1 MKRSK
6 RMLALV
12 VLLVVVCAATFA
24 LSRYE
29 EKQEEIRTSDA
40 IILELPTDTVDSLA
54 WEYASG
60 ESFAFHRGDEGWI
73 YDADEAF
80 PVSETKIESILSDF
94 EAFGASFIIENADDP
109 GLYGLEEPECV
120 ITLTAGDESYQIKLG
135 DFSKMDQQRYV
146 DIGDGNAYLVKTDP
160 MDLLESELSGMIA
173 HNSTP
178 SLDNVTSITF
188 TGDESYTI
196 TKTEDGSEYSYDSE
210 DVYYADID
218 SQQLTLD
225 PDRVDN
231 YTIAISNLELTDY
244 VTYNATDEE
253 LESYG
258 LDQPELTATVSY
270 TYTDDEENEFSDT
283 CVIHISQNPQELA
296 EYEAA
301 LENEDED
308 EDELP
313 EVTKYVRIGDSQIVY
328 KLDDSSYSTLS
339 RAGYDD
345 LRHREVIWADFETV
359 TQIDITLEDQTHTI
373 TPASGDDDDDED
385 DTSWLYGEEEFD
397 VYSLKSALWGLTA
410 NSFTDE
416 APTKEEEISLTVY
429 LDNESF
435 PQVDIQLYRYDG
447 SQCLAVVDGET
458 VSLLSRSSVMKL
470 VEAVQAVVLN

>member
-6 RMLALV
+6 RMLALAA
-12 VLLVVVCAATFA
+12 LLAVVCAATFA
-24 LSRYE
+24 LSRYQ
-29 EKQEEIRTSDA
+29 EKQEEIRTSDS
-40 IILELPTDTVDSLA
+40 IILELPMDTVDSLA

-60 ESFAFHRGDEGWI
+60 ENFAFHRGDEGWI

-80 PVSETKIESILSDF
+80 PVSAAKIESILSDF

-109 GLYGLEEPECV
+109 GLYGLEDPECV
-120 ITLTAGDESYQIKLG
+120 ITLTAGEESYQIKLG

-173 HNSTP
+173 HDSTP

-196 TKTEDGSEYSYDSE
+196 TKTEDGSEYSYDAE
-210 DVYYADID
+210 DVYYAEID
-218 SQQLTLD
+218 GNQLTLD
-225 PDRVDN
+225 PDRVGN

-244 VTYNATDEE
+244 VTYNATDDE

-258 LDQPELTATVSY
+258 LAEPELTATVNY
-270 TYTDDEENEFSDT
+270 AYTDDDENEVADT
-283 CVIHISQNPQELA
+283 CVIHISQDPQELA

-301 LENEDED
+301 LENEDE
-308 EDELP
+308 ELP
-313 EVTKYVRIGDSQIVY
+313 EVTKYVRMGDSQIVY
-328 KLDDSSYSTLS
+328 KLDDSSYGTLS

-345 LRHREVIWADFETV
+345 LRHREVIWADFEAV
-359 TQIDITLEDQTHTI
+359 TQIDITLEGQTHTI
-373 TPASGDDDDDED
+373 TPGSGDDDDEED
-385 DTSWLYGEEEFD
+385 VPWLYGEEEFD

-416 APTKEEEISLTVY
+416 VPTKEEEISLTVY

-435 PQVDIQLYRYDG
+435 PRVDIQLYRYDG

-470 VEAVQAVVLN
+470 VESVQAVVLN

>member
-6 RMLALV
+6 RMLALAA
-12 VLLVVVCAATFA
+12 LLAVVCAATFA
-24 LSRYE
+24 LSRYQ
-29 EKQEEIRTSDA
+29 EKQEDIRTSDS
-40 IILELPTDTVDSLA
+40 IILELPTDTVDSLS
-54 WEYASG
+54 WKYADG
-60 ESFAFHRGDEGWI
+60 EGFAFHRGDEGWV

-80 PVSETKIESILSDF
+80 PVNAAKIESILSDF

-109 GLYGLEEPECV
+109 SPYGLEDPECV
-120 ITLTAGDESYQIKLG
+120 ITLTAGEESYQIKLG

-173 HNSTP
+173 HDSTP

-188 TGDESYTI
+188 NGDESYTI
-196 TKTEDGSEYSYDSE
+196 TKTEDSSEYSYDSE
-210 DVYYADID
+210 DVYYADIA
-218 SQQLTLD
+218 SQQLALD
-225 PDRVDN
+225 PDRVSN
-231 YTIAISNLELTDY
+231 YTIAISSLELTDY
-244 VTYNATDEE
+244 VTYNATDQE

-258 LDQPELTATVSY
+258 LAEPELTVTMNY
-270 TYTDDEENEFSDT
+270 TYTDDDENQQSGT
-283 CVIHISQNPQELA
+283 CVIHISQDPQELA

-301 LENEDED
+301 LENEDE
-308 EDELP
+308 ELP
-313 EVTKYVRIGDSQIVY
+313 EVTKYVRMGDSQIVY
-328 KLDDSSYSTLS
+328 KLGDSSYSTLS

-359 TQIDITLEDQTHTI
+359 TQIDITLEGQTHTI
-373 TPASGDDDDDED
+373 TPSSGDDDEDED
-385 DTSWLYGEEEFD
+385 VPWLYGEEEFD

-416 APTKEEEISLTVY
+416 VPTKEEEISLTVY

-435 PQVDIQLYRYDG
+435 PRVDIQLYRYDG